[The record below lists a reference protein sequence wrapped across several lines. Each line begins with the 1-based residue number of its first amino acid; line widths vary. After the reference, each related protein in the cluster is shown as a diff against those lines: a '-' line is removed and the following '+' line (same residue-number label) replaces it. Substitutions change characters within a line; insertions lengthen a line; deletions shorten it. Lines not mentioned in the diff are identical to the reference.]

1 MSQEIEL
8 LNKGI
13 HICKEIIDLLEK
25 REDRNVGFKQIVTKN
40 DFSPLPLRY
49 EKKWFLLNDIHH
61 GCTERQ
67 SYLVFFSSFTKK
79 FKLCI

>member
-25 REDRNVGFKQIVTKN
+25 REDRNIGFKQIVTKN
-40 DFSPLPLRY
+40 DFSPLPLEY
-49 EKKWFLLNDIHH
+49 EKK
-61 GCTERQ
+61 
-67 SYLVFFSSFTKK
+67 
-79 FKLCI
+79 